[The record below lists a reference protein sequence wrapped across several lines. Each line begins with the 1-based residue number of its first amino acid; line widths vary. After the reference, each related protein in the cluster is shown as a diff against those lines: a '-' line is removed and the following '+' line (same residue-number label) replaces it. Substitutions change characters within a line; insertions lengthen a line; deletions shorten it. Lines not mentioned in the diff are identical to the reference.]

1 MAIRE
6 IVSTP
11 HPVLRKKAH
20 KVTKFDRDLQVLIDD
35 MIETMREA
43 PGVGLAANQVG
54 VAEQVIVVEYGEEED
69 DQEGSKQAAKKLY
82 VVVNPQIVESSPET
96 VMGVEACLSVP
107 NYYGEVER
115 HTQVVVKGLNRRGKP
130 LRVKAEGWLARIFQH
145 EIDHLEGILF
155 TDRATRIWQPK
166 EDESL
171 PADV

>member
-11 HPVLRKKAH
+11 HSVLRKKAH
-20 KVTKFDRDLQVLIDD
+20 KVTRFDGNLQALIDD
-35 MIETMREA
+35 MIETMRQA

-54 VAEQVIVVEYGEEED
+54 VAEQVIVVEYGEED
-69 DQEGSKQAAKKLY
+69 DQEEGKQSAKKLY

-115 HTQVVVKGLNRRGKP
+115 HARVVVKGLNRRGKP

-145 EIDHLEGILF
+145 EIDHLEGVLF
-155 TDRATRIWQPK
+155 TDRAARIWQPK
-166 EDESL
+166 EDEAL

>member
-1 MAIRE
+1 MTIRE

-11 HPVLRKKAH
+11 HPVLRRKAR
-20 KVTKFDRDLQVLIDD
+20 KVTKFDRDLQMLIDD
-35 MIETMREA
+35 MIETMRGA

-54 VAEQVIVVEYGEEED
+54 IAEQVIVVEYGDEEED
-69 DQEGSKQAAKKLY
+69 QEEGKKLY

-115 HTQVVVKGLNRRGKP
+115 HAQVVVKGLNRRGKP

-145 EIDHLEGILF
+145 EIDHLEGVLF

-166 EDESL
+166 EDEPL